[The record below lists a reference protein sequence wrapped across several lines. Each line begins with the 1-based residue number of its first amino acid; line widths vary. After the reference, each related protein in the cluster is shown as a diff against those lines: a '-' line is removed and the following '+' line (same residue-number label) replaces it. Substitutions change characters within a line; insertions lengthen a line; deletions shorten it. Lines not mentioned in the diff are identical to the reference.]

1 MAERRGPPP
10 ARREAC
16 PEWQGDLAAWV
27 TAQGGPER
35 EAALLAHLEG
45 CAACR
50 AEADGLLA
58 VAAVALVADP
68 DRAAAAG
75 AAPPPSGDVAGF
87 EPPADLGDRISARV
101 RAERRGHL
109 RRRALVA
116 AVGAAAAAAV
126 LVGALVVASDDGPAR
141 LEGEEFAFTVL
152 PAGGEAE
159 AVVAPYEEDSE
170 SSVVQLTASGLDPD
184 VTYALW
190 LSVPG
195 GGREDRVPAG
205 TFRPEE
211 DGTVDVQL
219 PCGMPAGEVGRLWAT
234 TPTGDLA
241 LDTQ

>member
-1 MAERRGPPP
+1 MAEQPRRPHP
-10 ARREAC
+10 EAC
-16 PEWQGDLAAWV
+16 AEWQGALAAYV
-27 TAQGGPER
+27 TAQGDPSQ

-68 DRAAAAG
+68 ERAAGTSPAG
-75 AAPPPSGDVAGF
+75 APDAGPAVDLAPPT
-87 EPPADLGDRISARV
+87 DLGDRIAARV

-116 AVGAAAAAAV
+116 AAGAAAAAAV
-126 LVGALVVASDDGPAR
+126 LVGALVATSGDDGPAR
-141 LEGEEFAFTVL
+141 LDGEEFAFTV
-152 PAGGEAE
+152 GEGE
-159 AVVAPYEEDSE
+159 AVVAPYDDGG
-170 SSVVQLTASGLDPD
+170 SSQVQLVATGLDPD
-184 VTYALW
+184 LTYALW

-195 GGREDRVPAG
+195 GGRDERVPAG
-205 TFRPEE
+205 TFRPDD

-219 PCGMPAGEVGRLWAT
+219 PCAMPAGEVGRVWAT
-234 TPTGDLA
+234 TPEGELA